1 MRVAETWRATA
12 KAERRERYLRAAAE
26 LFAARGFH
34 VVSIEELSAA
44 AGVTGPALYRHFASK
59 DAVLA
64 ELLVDASERL
74 LAGATATVDR
84 GDDPL
89 TTLADLV
96 AFHVD
101 FALSEPDVIRV
112 QDRELPSLAPE
123 QSRRVRSLQ
132 RRYSLLWMEVLR
144 LARPATA
151 PGEWAVRLP
160 AVFGLLNSSPYLP
173 PCSDD
178 AATRTLLARM
188 ALDALLGAG
197 ERPAPVVTPTRPA
210 PAAAAG

>member
-1 MRVAETWRATA
+1 VAETWRATA
-12 KAERRERYLRAAAE
+12 KAARRERYLRAAAE

-34 VVSIEELSAA
+34 AVSIEELSAA

-84 GDDPL
+84 GDEPL
-89 TTLADLV
+89 PTLADLV

-112 QDRELPSLAPE
+112 QDRELPSLAPGE
-123 QSRRVRSLQ
+123 SRRVRSLQ
-132 RRYSLLWMEVLR
+132 RRYGALWTDVLR
-144 LARPATA
+144 RARPAA
-151 PGEWAVRLP
+151 PLGEWAVRLP
-160 AVFGLLNSSPYLP
+160 AVFGLLNSTPYLP
-173 PCSDD
+173 AGSDD
-178 AATRTLLARM
+178 AATRSLLAAM
-188 ALDALLGAG
+188 ALDALLGAA
-197 ERPAPVVTPTRPA
+197 ERPPAVVTPAGPA
-210 PAAAAG
+210 PAAAGG